1 MRRRLLA
8 AFFVAGC
15 IAVPA
20 AHADGDPASDYLLSQ
35 NTFLPFDANIS
46 DARAEQL
53 NTIVADAK
61 EKGFTIKVAVIAK
74 PFDLGA
80 VPSLYG
86 KPKTY
91 ARFLGQ
97 ELFFVYKGRLLIV
110 MPSGYGASRG
120 GKPLASAQ
128 RVVDTLP
135 PAGKDGDA
143 LVAAATRAVQRL
155 AAQNGVRVAI
165 PPATSNDSAT
175 SDRLIIAAIAG
186 GLVLLILAGL
196 AARRI
201 LARRSAD

>member
-8 AFFVAGC
+8 AVLAAGC
-15 IAVPA
+15 IVVPA

-35 NTFLPFDANIS
+35 DTFLPFDANIS
-46 DARAEQL
+46 KEQAAQL
-53 NTIVADAK
+53 STVVADAK
-61 EKGFTIKVAVIAK
+61 KKGFTIKVAVIAK

-97 ELFFVYKGRLLIV
+97 ELFFLYKGRLLIV

-120 GKPLASAQ
+120 GKALPSAQ
-128 RVVDTLP
+128 RVLDRMAAP
-135 PAGKDGDA
+135 QEGGAA
-143 LVAAATRAVQRL
+143 LTAAAARAVQRL
-155 AAQNGVRVAI
+155 AAQDGVRVEI
-165 PPATSNDSAT
+165 PPVASGTSQTND
-175 SDRLIIAAIAG
+175 RIIIAGIAG
-186 GLVLLILAGL
+186 GLVLLLLCGF

-201 LARRSAD
+201 LARR

>member
-8 AFFVAGC
+8 AVLAAAF
-15 IAVPA
+15 IAAPA

-35 NTFLPFDANIS
+35 DTFLPFDAKIS
-46 DARAEQL
+46 EEQAAQL
-53 NTIVADAK
+53 NAVVADAK
-61 EKGFTIKVAVIAK
+61 KKGFPIKVAVIAK

-120 GKPLASAQ
+120 GKPLPSAQ
-128 RVVDTLP
+128 RVLDTMP
-135 PAGKDGDA
+135 PSGKDGTA
-143 LVAAATRAVQRL
+143 LVAAASRAVQRL

-165 PPATSNDSAT
+165 PPVASGGSETN
-175 SDRLIIAAIAG
+175 DRLIIAGIAG
-186 GLVLLILAGL
+186 GLVLLVLIGF

-201 LARRSAD
+201 LARR